1 MATRFA
7 NPFPRFFNDNAALL
21 PSGTI
26 DFYEAGSTVTRKD
39 TYADPLLA
47 TANAN
52 PVVLSAGGVV
62 PDIWLD
68 GTYDIV
74 MRDKDGNQID
84 QADDI
89 GAVAAAV
96 YGDWDSGTTY
106 GNGGNNIVTGSD
118 GNYYVSIQ
126 ASNTG
131 NDPTSSAAY
140 WTEIKFIR
148 VWNTN
153 ETYVVD
159 DVVLV
164 AAGKMFV
171 SIAASN
177 TGNTPISS
185 PTKWQPVIG
194 GDQTIKRINLLDYGE
209 ITNAIGATGGGTQ
222 DINLE
227 LGNSVTATV
236 NASANTFTFSNP
248 TAGDE
253 LCGFTLYLTNGGSQ
267 TVNWPA
273 SVDWAGGTAPTLTAS
288 GVDVIVFESNDSGTI
303 WNGFSAAINI
313 S

>member
-74 MRDKDGNQID
+74 MKDKDGNQID

-164 AAGKMFV
+164 AAGQMFV

-227 LGNSVTATV
+227 
-236 NASANTFTFSNP
+236 
-248 TAGDE
+248 
-253 LCGFTLYLTNGGSQ
+253 
-267 TVNWPA
+267 
-273 SVDWAGGTAPTLTAS
+273 
-288 GVDVIVFESNDSGTI
+288 
-303 WNGFSAAINI
+303 
-313 S
+313 